1 MPSSIAPMITSKSE
15 CSPRLWPSV
24 LGRPRSL
31 AQRPL
36 PSMTRATWRGRSSG
50 AMAGGRAPPA
60 WGSGGRTGPLTVA
73 PTRGSGMLNVLKRA
87 DRMLQV
93 PLQVRGDQTAALYL
107 VPSFRRVGLRPV
119 PAQQRAHQGDRVDG
133 RRRGPGRPA
142 GPAGQG
148 APPRPQSGGP
158 APRRVREGGAPA
170 AVPARAARA
179 AAGLVGRPAQGA
191 LGQGGRVAG
200 DRERPE

>member
-36 PSMTRATWRGRSSG
+36 PSMTRATWRGKSWG

-60 WGSGGRTGPLTVA
+60 WGSGGRTGPLTMA
-73 PTRGSGMLNVLKRA
+73 PRRVSGMLNVLQRA

-107 VPSFRRVGLRPV
+107 VPPLRRVGTRPV

-133 RRRGPGRPA
+133 RRRGPRRPA
-142 GPAGQG
+142 GPAGQ
-148 APPRPQSGGP
+148 A
-158 APRRVREGGAPA
+158 ARRDREGARPA
-170 AVPARAARA
+170 AGPARAVDA
-179 AAGLVGRPAQGA
+179 ADAVGGQVGRPAQGA
-191 LGQGGRVAG
+191 LGQ
-200 DRERPE
+200 

>member
-36 PSMTRATWRGRSSG
+36 PSMTKATWRGRSSG

-60 WGSGGRTGPLTVA
+60 WGSGGRTGPLTMA
-73 PTRGSGMLNVLKRA
+73 PRRVSGMFNVLKRA

-107 VPSFRRVGLRPV
+107 VSSLRRVGLRLV
-119 PAQQRAHQGDRVDG
+119 HAQHGALHGDRLDG
-133 RRRGPGRPA
+133 RRRGPELPA
-142 GPAGQG
+142 VLAGQ
-148 APPRPQSGGP
+148 AACRD
-158 APRRVREGGAPA
+158 REGA
-170 AVPARAARA
+170 
-179 AAGLVGRPAQGA
+179 
-191 LGQGGRVAG
+191 
-200 DRERPE
+200 